1 MEGGC
6 KDRCYKEMVGYSA
19 HCTRCRME
27 QLDQGKAVKEVT
39 DSTYYG
45 ETARSLK
52 TRAEGHFEDYG
63 SHQEGAKRKPVSSW
77 MWDHTVSHHGGVIS
91 QNIRQDYTF
100 RQQGLFRDP
109 LSRQLDEAVRIG
121 MVEGHGKVLGDSAE
135 GVGGAAVVLNR
146 KEEHYQP
153 KVVHYNFYT

>member
-1 MEGGC
+1 M
-6 KDRCYKEMVGYSA
+6 
-19 HCTRCRME
+19 
-27 QLDQGKAVKEVT
+27 
-39 DSTYYG
+39 
-45 ETARSLK
+45 K

-63 SHQEGAKRKPVSSW
+63 SHQEGAKRKPFSSW
-77 MWDHTVSHHGGVIS
+77 MWDHTESHHGGVIS
-91 QNIRQDYTF
+91 QNIRQEYTF

-109 LSRQLDEAVRIG
+109 LSRQLDEAVRIS
-121 MVEGHGKVLGDSAE
+121 MVEGRGKVLGDRAE